1 MVIENKWKAFFRWR
15 CGESDYG
22 RLSIQVERWLRAET
36 WVEMGERERESVC
49 VCVCVPRTEDRKTI
63 VDSGVLEESDL
74 ERDN

>member
-1 MVIENKWKAFFRWR
+1 MEMWRIRLRTPEHPSREMVTCRDL
-15 CGESDYG
+15 GGDG
-22 RLSIQVERWLRAET
+22 R
-36 WVEMGERERESVC
+36 ERERESVC

>member
-1 MVIENKWKAFFRWR
+1 M
-15 CGESDYG
+15 
-22 RLSIQVERWLRAET
+22 
-36 WVEMGERERESVC
+36 EMGEREREREREREC